1 MEKFYYTYVLLSL
14 KDNNF
19 YTGYTNNIKR
29 RFEEHCKGYVE
40 STKDRKPLKLIYYEA
55 CLSQADATHREK
67 YLKSFH
73 GKMFLRNRLKSYLT
87 GWRESREANFW
98 YVVIDRLEIGD
109 CKLCKELLQESDE
122 IKLIFGSI
130 ASKRKD

>member
-87 GWRESREANFW
+87 G
-98 YVVIDRLEIGD
+98 
-109 CKLCKELLQESDE
+109 
-122 IKLIFGSI
+122 
-130 ASKRKD
+130 